1 LWFGGPNIEPARFGF
16 EDRVKLDARQCIADL
31 VQRGCRVEILSGD
44 RKAVVADMAAQV
56 SIETWHGEYRPA
68 NKVERLQ
75 LLRKEGQHVAMV
87 GDGLN
92 DAPAL
97 AAADI
102 SLSPSTASDISQ
114 TAADIVFQGDLLAPV
129 AEAHAVAR
137 KSMKLVRE
145 NIGLAL
151 GYNLVA
157 VPIALSGAL
166 TPFIAAILMSASSI
180 VVTLNAL
187 RMRAKRPA

>member
-1 LWFGGPNIEPARFGF
+1 
-16 EDRVKLDARQCIADL
+16 
-31 VQRGCRVEILSGD
+31 
-44 RKAVVADMAAQV
+44 
-56 SIETWHGEYRPA
+56 
-68 NKVERLQ
+68 
-75 LLRKEGQHVAMV
+75 MV

-145 NIGLAL
+145 NIALAL
-151 GYNLVA
+151 CYNLVA

-187 RMRAKRPA
+187 RMRAKRQA